1 MTRPDRPPPLPDVP
15 DSTVSELHAL
25 YREGAGAEP
34 GPVLDRNI
42 LDAAR
47 AELRTAGALKS
58 KRTAPRWK
66 RWLAVTSTLAVG
78 VLGLSLT
85 WRVVDQDE
93 RDLRQTINAAKPSR
107 DDADKAAKQS
117 LPGAVAEHAAKAAV
131 GAAPGSSP
139 ARQDAAA
146 NEGGAASPA
155 PRAPA
160 PTAPPPPAAARQ
172 SLERSKRA
180 DLDAPAKMRDASKA
194 GDSAAAVASSADK
207 REAEAEA
214 GDDAATPEAWL
225 KHIRELR
232 AAGRHAE
239 AAQSLARFRA
249 RYPDSVVP
257 DDLTGP
263 K

>member
-1 MTRPDRPPPLPDVP
+1 MTRPDRPPLPDVT
-15 DSTVSELHAL
+15 DSTVSELHSL

-34 GPVLDRNI
+34 GPLLDRHI

-47 AELRTAGALKS
+47 AELRTASALKS
-58 KRTAPRWK
+58 KRPAPRWK

-85 WRVVDQDE
+85 WRVIDQEE
-93 RDLRQTINAAKPSR
+93 RDLRQTIDAAQPSR
-107 DDADKAAKQS
+107 EDADKAANQN
-117 LPGAVAEHAAKAAV
+117 LPGAVAEHAV
-131 GAAPGSSP
+131 GAAPRPP

-146 NEGGAASPA
+146 SEGGAASPA
-155 PRAPA
+155 TSAPA

-207 REAEAEA
+207 REA

-232 AAGRHAE
+232 AAGSHAE

-263 K
+263 R